1 MTTQL
6 MNAVK
11 AHGRALLNGHTEEF
25 ANKVACAM
33 MGILPTKSVLKE
45 LAQVANF
52 EDTPPELRL
61 KARWDFLH
69 HNDDEY
75 PVTLDDAMIADL
87 DRELGEDGNFCANCG
102 IPHQIHGDECGQD
115 FGEPFIPAECDF
127 GDDCEDYDHDAVF
140 EDHMTDALG
149 YGDLDNAA
157 EFAQAVRDHEAK
169 ELRCGVFLVAPER
182 IQETV
187 EARRRAIDMGQDAFD
202 RYDEDQ
208 FTGGDE
214 RNAPS
219 VEVKLSD
226 TPVGQLAD
234 NWREAEMA
242 KAKAIDEHRIAGD
255 AFRNAV
261 ADFRDSDEECP
272 TRVIHESTLEE
283 VERSLEDF
291 EFIPSAFGVTT
302 EPKLLRAIDLP
313 TTEDYSRVQQWFET
327 HEAMNQFLAGRCLF
341 SDLTGGIRDESADIV
356 GMWYVAVFNCGNR
369 G

>member
-33 MGILPTKSVLKE
+33 MGILPTKSVLSE
-45 LAQVANF
+45 LATVANF

-61 KARWDFLH
+61 KARWSFLY
-69 HNDDEY
+69 HNEKHIRSIEEQY
-75 PVTLDDAMIADL
+75 ATTLDEAMIAAL

-102 IPHQIHGDECGQD
+102 IPHQIHGDECGQE
-115 FGEPFIPAECDF
+115 FGPCLSEELDMSDEYPSTLDIPFECDF
-127 GDDCEDYDHDAVF
+127 GDDCEDYDQDAVF

-149 YGDLDNAA
+149 TPDHYGLD
-157 EFAQAVRDHEAK
+157 E
-169 ELRCGVFLVAPER
+169 P
-182 IQETV
+182 
-187 EARRRAIDMGQDAFD
+187 
-202 RYDEDQ
+202 
-208 FTGGDE
+208 
-214 RNAPS
+214 

-242 KAKAIDEHRIAGD
+242 KAKAIDDHRAAGD
-255 AFRNAV
+255 AFRKAMAAFTDN
-261 ADFRDSDEECP
+261 DEQSS

-283 VERSLEDF
+283 VEQALEEF
-291 EFIPSAFGVTT
+291 EFIPGAFGVST

-341 SDLTGGIRDESADIV
+341 SDLTGGIRDESANIV